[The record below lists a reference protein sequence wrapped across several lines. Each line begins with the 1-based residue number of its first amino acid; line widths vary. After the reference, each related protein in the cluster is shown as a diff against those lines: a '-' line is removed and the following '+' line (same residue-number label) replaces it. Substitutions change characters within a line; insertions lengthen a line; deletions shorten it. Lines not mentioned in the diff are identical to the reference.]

1 MSDVD
6 EAPEY
11 ISFKDAQRETSKTI
25 NKLQNIKRS
34 ISKQIKDKNKAQDLR
49 NKARSTSSKIVL
61 QDYVPFEENEEDFQV
76 KSNTEEVEVKE
87 DESDQF
93 LNVYEKKV
101 IRTGGNTKIVVFDKE
116 FTNAIQQNIVSSA
129 LKFQSDS
136 LYGSRIKRI
145 SSVEECSKR
154 SKRSLLIPSQ

>member
-11 ISFKDAQRETSKTI
+11 ISFKDAQLETSKTA

-34 ISKQIKDKNKAQDLR
+34 ISKQTKTKNKAQDRR
-49 NKARSTSSKIVL
+49 NKARSSGKIVL
-61 QDYVPFEENEEDFQV
+61 QDYVPFEENEEDFQI
-76 KSNTEEVEVKE
+76 KGNAEEVEVKE
-87 DESDQF
+87 DEPDQF

-101 IRTGGNTKIVVFDKE
+101 IRTEGNTKIVVFDKE
-116 FTNAIQQNIVSSA
+116 FTSAIQQNIVSSA
-129 LKFQSDS
+129 LKFQNDS